1 VVKPSKRQFI
11 TSWIRKAVVMLDIN
25 VASIKTT
32 VSFVVDKQSLAEAR
46 KAGDDLKKY
55 FEKIA
60 DPKIRFQAQKQRR
73 QKARQQADDA
83 RFNDKPRD
91 TKEMKAQRA
100 AEKQKVRDEKANL
113 KAKQQ
118 LQKRQEVAELR
129 LRHAGLQISGI
140 KGKYELDP
148 KSQYEALRII
158 RQQTEEFAKGNLT
171 SARMNASI
179 RERVTLLRREAAQQ
193 AKVTQAQRTQYAAAA
208 TKLKAQKGG
217 NAPIVGGGVLGS
229 LALTAGSL
237 GVGQRIV
244 DKGNDNLELVR
255 MSERVKTNP
264 NAIKTMVAWGQQ
276 HGVDSANTSKA
287 VDNMKDVRERLA
299 MTVNDAQMKNGEWK
313 GGDGGITSIMNKF
326 GWSKDQISKFQDSP
340 LDFVQATVNE
350 GQRRGMSQAQIGTLI
365 ESLGDDLMH
374 YTDMFMNNGAEY
386 NKTLKTLVESGQT
399 LNDEQIRQVSA
410 YGDLSVAMG
419 NLMNGVDNQL
429 FTGWM
434 KGFADGGDDLVRN
447 TKVITESAG
456 LLGEGLGD
464 LAKQVT
470 GFVGEISSVVSD
482 LNAGIREKSPDWFS
496 EANKPAAQAVIDG
509 VTGSADSAASWVQ
522 DKTGFNTRSVG
533 HAVKDWLGIDDQPT
547 GTAVEQYSLNGD
559 SLPGGSLR
567 DSAIS
572 SLTSTNSAP
581 SYNLAP
587 VFNLNLE
594 ASVPLTIASDSSRLA
609 DYVDFTAKA
618 SQAAFTQS
626 LTLSALSGQS
636 STGG

>member
-1 VVKPSKRQFI
+1 MLEINTARIVNTVEFKVSKEDI
-11 TSWIRKAVVMLDIN
+11 ALAKKA
-25 VASIKTT
+25 A
-32 VSFVVDKQSLAEAR
+32 
-46 KAGDDLKKY
+46 DDLQRHFKKL
-55 FEKIA
+55 EN
-60 DPKIRFQAQKQRR
+60 PKIRFQTQKQLR

-100 AEKQKVRDEKANL
+100 AEKQKARDEKANL

-118 LQKRQEVAELR
+118 LQKRQETAELKF
-129 LRHAGLQISGI
+129 RHAGLQVSGI
-140 KGKYELDP
+140 KGKYGLDP
-148 KSQYEALRII
+148 KSQYEALRFI
-158 RQQTEEFAKGNLT
+158 QKQTEAFAQGNIT
-171 SARMNASI
+171 SQRMNATI

-244 DKGNDNLELVR
+244 DKGNENLDLVR

-386 NKTLKTLVESGQT
+386 NKTLKQLVESGQT
-399 LNDEQIRQVSA
+399 LNDEQIKQTYA

-419 NLMNGVDNQL
+419 NLMNGVDNSL
-429 FTGWM
+429 FTGFM
-434 KGFADGGDDLVRN
+434 SSFADSGDELVKN
-447 TKVITESAG
+447 TQAINQSAG

-470 GFVGEISSVVSD
+470 GFVGEISNLVSD
-482 LNAGIREKSPDWFS
+482 INAGLRAKFPEWFS
-496 EANKPAAQAVIDG
+496 YTNKPAAQSLYDG
-509 VTGSADSAASWVQ
+509 AVTGSANSAADWVQ
-522 DKTGFNTRSVG
+522 DKTGWDSRSVG
-533 HAVKDWLGIDDQPT
+533 HAVKGWLGIDDQPT
-547 GTAVEQYSLNGD
+547 GTAVEQYGLNGD
-559 SLPGGSLR
+559 SLQGGALR

>member
-1 VVKPSKRQFI
+1 
-11 TSWIRKAVVMLDIN
+11 
-25 VASIKTT
+25 
-32 VSFVVDKQSLAEAR
+32 
-46 KAGDDLKKY
+46 
-55 FEKIA
+55 
-60 DPKIRFQAQKQRR
+60 
-73 QKARQQADDA
+73 
-83 RFNDKPRD
+83 
-91 TKEMKAQRA
+91 MKAQRA
-100 AEKQKVRDEKANL
+100 AEKQKARDEKANL

-118 LQKRQEVAELR
+118 LQKRQEVAELK
-129 LRHAGLQISGI
+129 LRHAGLQVSGI
-140 KGKYELDP
+140 KGKYGLDP
-148 KSQYEALRII
+148 KSQYEALRYIH
-158 RQQTEEFAKGNLT
+158 QQSEEFAKGNI
-171 SARMNASI
+171 SSQRMNALI

-193 AKVTQAQRTQYAAAA
+193 AKVTQAQRTQYAAVA

-229 LALTAGSL
+229 LALTAGSF
-237 GVGQRIV
+237 GVGQRII
-244 DKGNDNLELVR
+244 DKGNENLDLVR
-255 MSERVKTNP
+255 QSALVKTNP
-264 NAIKTMVAWGQQ
+264 NAIKTMVTWGQQ

-326 GWSKDQISKFQDSP
+326 GWVIEDVKTFQNRP
-340 LDFVQATVNE
+340 LDFIQATVNE

-399 LNDEQIRQVSA
+399 LNDEQIRQVSV

-419 NLMNGVDNQL
+419 NLMNGIDNQL

-482 LNAGIREKSPDWFS
+482 LNAGIREKFPDWFS

-533 HAVKDWLGIDDQPT
+533 HAVKGWLGIDDQPT
-547 GTAVEQYSLNGD
+547 GTAVEQYGLNGD
-559 SLPGGSLR
+559 SLQGGALR

-594 ASVPLTIASDSSRLA
+594 ASVPLTIASDSSRLS
-609 DYVDFTAKA
+609 DYIDFQARA
-618 SQAAFTQS
+618 SQASFAQS

>member
-1 VVKPSKRQFI
+1 
-11 TSWIRKAVVMLDIN
+11 MLDISVSQIRN
-25 VASIKTT
+25 T
-32 VSFVVDKQSLAEAR
+32 VTFVVDKQSIALA
-46 KAGDDLKKY
+46 KAAADNLQKH
-55 FEKIA
+55 FQKIA

-100 AEKQKVRDEKANL
+100 AQKQKARDEKANL

-118 LQKRQEVAELR
+118 LQKRQETAELK
-129 LRHAGLQISGI
+129 LHHAGLQVSGI
-140 KGKYELDP
+140 KGKYGLDP
-148 KSQYEALRII
+148 KSQYEALRFI

-171 SARMNASI
+171 SDRMNASI

-244 DKGNDNLELVR
+244 DKGNENLDLVR
-255 MSERVKTNP
+255 QSALVKTNP

-386 NKTLKTLVESGQT
+386 NKTLKQLVESGQT
-399 LNDEQIRQVSA
+399 LNDEQIKQTYA

-419 NLMNGVDNQL
+419 NLMNGVDNSL
-429 FTGWM
+429 FTGFM
-434 KGFADGGDDLVRN
+434 KGFADGGDDLVKN

-456 LLGEGLGD
+456 MLGEGLGN
-464 LAKQVT
+464 LSKEIT

-482 LNAGIREKSPDWFS
+482 INAGLRSRFPEWFS
-496 EANKPAAQAVIDG
+496 NANKPAAQSLYDG
-509 VTGSADSAASWVQ
+509 AVTGSANSAADWVQ

-533 HAVKDWLGIDDQPT
+533 HAVKGWLGIDDKPT
-547 GTAVEQYSLNGD
+547 GTAVEQYGLNGD
-559 SLPGGSLR
+559 SLRGG
-567 DSAIS
+567 A
-572 SLTSTNSAP
+572 
-581 SYNLAP
+581 
-587 VFNLNLE
+587 
-594 ASVPLTIASDSSRLA
+594 
-609 DYVDFTAKA
+609 
-618 SQAAFTQS
+618 
-626 LTLSALSGQS
+626 LTLYTILCKCLFSEVTVQAVTELDNKAAHCHTPVPQRHRPFL
-636 STGG
+636 

>member
-1 VVKPSKRQFI
+1 
-11 TSWIRKAVVMLDIN
+11 MLDIN

-100 AEKQKVRDEKANL
+100 AEKQKAKDEKANL

-129 LRHAGLQISGI
+129 LRHAGLQVSGI
-140 KGKYELDP
+140 KGKYGLDP
-148 KSQYEALRII
+148 KSQYEALRFI

-179 RERVTLLRREAAQQ
+179 RERVTLLRRAAAQQ

-229 LALTAGSL
+229 IALTAGSL
-237 GVGQRIV
+237 GVGQRFI
-244 DKGNDNLELVR
+244 DRGNENLDLVR
-255 MSERVKTNP
+255 QSALVKTNP

-299 MTVNDAQMKNGEWK
+299 MTVNDSQFKNGEWK

-326 GWSKDQISKFQDSP
+326 GWSKDQISKLQDSP

-374 YTDMFMNNGAEY
+374 YTNMFMNNGAEY
-386 NKTLKTLVESGQT
+386 NKTLKQLVESGQT
-399 LNDEQIRQVSA
+399 LNEEQIKQTLA

-419 NLMNGVDNQL
+419 NLMNGVDNSL
-429 FTGWM
+429 FTGFM
-434 KGFADGGDDLVRN
+434 SSFADSGDELVKN
-447 TKVITESAG
+447 TQAINQSAG

-470 GFVGEISSVVSD
+470 GFVGEISNVVSD
-482 LNAGIREKSPDWFS
+482 INKGLKERFPEWFAEKD
-496 EANKPAAQAVIDG
+496 KPAAQALYDG
-509 VTGSADSAASWVQ
+509 AVTGSANSAADWVQ
-522 DKTGFNTRSVG
+522 DKIGFNTRSVG
-533 HAVKDWLGIDDQPT
+533 HAVKGWLGIDDQPT
-547 GTAVEQYSLNGD
+547 GTAVEQYGLNGD
-559 SLPGGSLR
+559 SLQGGALR